1 MANKI
6 TVILPDSPDVKA
18 KIITQAVQG
27 PRGPR
32 GLPGENVELSKS
44 FVYDS
49 NGELISFIE
58 GDILHILDYNPDG
71 SINTITTT
79 EFVKTFVYDSNGEI
93 TNIEV
98 NYVT

>member
-18 KIITQAVQG
+18 KIISRSVQG

-44 FVYDS
+44 FTYDS
-49 NGELISFIE
+49 NGELVSFIE
-58 GDILHILDYNPDG
+58 GDVLHTLDYNPDG

-79 EFVKTFVYDSNGEI
+79 DYVKTFVYDSNGEI
-93 TNIEV
+93 LEINV
-98 NYVT
+98 NDT